1 MAHIRGSHLVV
12 SPDDL
17 EDTTMSVHISSKTPN
32 RRGSTVEEARG
43 CIDSLGRYQ
52 PAGAQKEWNI
62 TVPMAFAALCAS
74 LANLARGFVL
84 GYSSP
89 SIPELKSLGLLADGD
104 ETSWY
109 GSLTPIGSLIGALI
123 GGFLTHRLG
132 RKLSTM
138 ITCIPLAFGWLSIV
152 LADSVMHPIGWL
164 YLGRVLT
171 GVGNGMSSLVT
182 SVYVSEVASSNARGM
197 LGTINQIATSVGVL
211 IVYTL
216 PFGMDYKWS
225 AIFGGFNAAL
235 TMLLMTF
242 MPETPRWLV
251 ANDRTPEAIDNFMW
265 LRGCDRETAQFVIL
279 KLECEMLKQM
289 TTFNIRELFT
299 SQILKPFFVSQLSM
313 VFQQLTG
320 LFVLLFYTQS
330 IFEMVGFADGKAAT
344 ALMGAVTVIAYAFT
358 PLLVERTGRRIML
371 NISAVGVFTSATVLG
386 ICFYIHDHSNLPTP
400 SSPALIASSTS
411 VLTTEVAS
419 TSANPLALTTALA
432 STTKLASTATT
443 ALTSTAASYI
453 ASASSASFTTNFS
466 SNSFNQSF
474 TTNISSLQTPVLQY
488 ANEILVGDP
497 SLPASPPPVSPILSY
512 VALIS
517 TVGYMASYSL
527 GYGPLPW
534 VLISELIPLRARA
547 TVGGFAV
554 FLTWGLSFLVT
565 KIFAPLSDYVGVAG
579 CFWIFAS
586 FSAVSLLY
594 VAFLLPE
601 TKGRTLEEIE
611 FYFEE
616 GYFPDAKR
624 RKTETRFVSRTPSPV
639 AEQSDVVTA

>member
-17 EDTTMSVHISSKTPN
+17 EDTTMSVHISSKTPQ
-32 RRGSTVEEARG
+32 RQGSTVEEAQG

-52 PAGAQKEWNI
+52 PAGAQPQWNV
-62 TVPMAFAALCAS
+62 TVPMIFAALCAS

-89 SIPELKSLGLLADGD
+89 SIPELQSRGLLTDGD

-152 LADSVMHPIGWL
+152 LADSLVDPIAWL

-197 LGTINQIATSVGVL
+197 LGTVNQIATSVGVL
-211 IVYTL
+211 IVYVL
-216 PFGMDYKWS
+216 PFGIDYRWL

-235 TMLLMTF
+235 TMILMTF

-265 LRGCDRETAQFVIL
+265 LRGCDQETAQFVIL
-279 KLECEMLKQM
+279 KLESEMMKQM
-289 TTFNIRELFT
+289 TTFNVREMF
-299 SQILKPFFVSQLSM
+299 SGQILKPFFVSQLSM
-313 VFQQLTG
+313 VFQQFTG

-344 ALMGAVTVIAYAFT
+344 ALLGAVTVIAYAFT

-371 NISAVGVFTSATVLG
+371 NISAIGVMISATVLG
-386 ICFYIHDHSNLPTP
+386 ICFYIHDHPAVPTP
-400 SSPALIASSTS
+400 TSPPVQSTMLMSTVTTMASKSRS
-411 VLTTEVAS
+411 IV
-419 TSANPLALTTALA
+419 TTA
-432 STTKLASTATT
+432 
-443 ALTSTAASYI
+443 AA
-453 ASASSASFTTNFS
+453 AG
-466 SNSFNQSF
+466 FNQSLP
-474 TTNISSLQTPVLQY
+474 TNSSSPYSLLVPSISSTP
-488 ANEILVGDP
+488 A
-497 SLPASPPPVSPILSY
+497 PPVSPSLAY
-512 VALIS
+512 VALIA
-517 TVGYMASYSL
+517 TLGYMASYSL

-547 TVGGFAV
+547 TVGGIAI

-565 KIFAPLSDYVGVAG
+565 KVFAPLSDCVGVAG
-579 CFWIFAS
+579 CFWIFAG
-586 FSAVSLLY
+586 FSALSLVY
-594 VAFLLPE
+594 VALFLPE

-611 FYFEE
+611 AYFTD
-616 GYFPDAKR
+616 GAFPSQDGTKR
-624 RKTETRFVSRTPSPV
+624 GKSYSRFVSRTPSPDIDQSEV
-639 AEQSDVVTA
+639 APANQLLGVAPA